1 MSRIQAIAHRL
12 TRRTG
17 EQSYSLSESPID
29 SSILAGRL
37 ISEVKPLFAR
47 RATKRYGRFADEAS
61 NFKGLLLNWLD
72 NAQSF
77 EAFSARALEQLAMLI
92 EEQDLES
99 DGHWLFAVEELEHTR
114 HLWIV
119 NLKQRAGLSINAD
132 NAVSETDYVDFS
144 KTGLCARID
153 LNDLHRPERQRYL
166 TLSFGFGDRQMQG
179 ALFEYFGFF
188 DTVDTQADTERFMQT
203 VEQYSASMPQENAK
217 RFQKDVAEFC
227 MEQSALGESVNY
239 RELAAEVESVAEVS
253 FDTFVAEHAPELQE
267 EFIPDR
273 SSLKKYIR
281 YTGRTKEVAISFSN
295 ESLGKSISWDENAE
309 TLTLREL
316 PSTLIKQLK
325 KRS

>member
-1 MSRIQAIAHRL
+1 MPDIQAIAHRL

-17 EQSYSLSESPID
+17 EQSYSLSETPIE
-29 SSILAGRL
+29 SALLASRL
-37 ISEVKPLFAR
+37 VSEVKPLFAR

-72 NAQSF
+72 NGQGFAQ
-77 EAFSARALEQLAMLI
+77 FSARALEQLAMLI
-92 EEQDLES
+92 EEQDLET
-99 DGHWLFAVEELEHTR
+99 DGHWLFALEELEHTR

-132 NAVSETDYVDFS
+132 NAVSETDYIDFS
-144 KTGLCARID
+144 KTGLCARLD
-153 LNDLHRPERQRYL
+153 LNDIQRPERQRYL

-179 ALFEYFGFF
+179 ALFDYFGFF
-188 DTVDTQADTERFMQT
+188 DTVDTQADTERFMQA
-203 VEQYSASMPQENAK
+203 VDQYSADMPEENAK
-217 RFQKDVAEFC
+217 RFQKEVAQFC
-227 MEQSALGESVNY
+227 MEQSAQGEAVNY
-239 RELAAEVESVAEVS
+239 RELSAEVDSVASQS
-253 FDTFVAEHAPELQE
+253 FDQFVQESAPELQE

-281 YTGRTKEVAISFSN
+281 YTGRTKEVSISFSN
-295 ESLGKSISWDENAE
+295 ESLGKSISFDEQAE

-325 KRS
+325 RKA

>member
-1 MSRIQAIAHRL
+1 MSDIQAIAHRL

-17 EQSYSLSESPID
+17 EQSYSLSETPID
-29 SSILAGRL
+29 SATLAGRL

-61 NFKGLLLNWLD
+61 TFKGLLLNWLD

-77 EAFSARALEQLAMLI
+77 EAFSARALEQLSMLI
-92 EEQDLES
+92 
-99 DGHWLFAVEELEHTR
+99 EELEHTR

-132 NAVSETDYVDFS
+132 NAVSETDYIDFS
-144 KTGLCARID
+144 KTGLCARLD
-153 LNDLHRPERQRYL
+153 LDDIHRPERQRYL

-188 DTVDTQADTERFMQT
+188 DTVDTQADTERFMAA
-203 VEQYSASMPQENAK
+203 VDQYSAGMPEENAK

-227 MEQSALGESVNY
+227 MEQSAQGESVNY
-239 RELAAEVESVAEVS
+239 RELAAEVESVAEMS
-253 FDTFVAEHAPELQE
+253 FDSFVAEQAPELQE

-281 YTGRTKEVAISFSN
+281 YTGRTKEVSISFSN
-295 ESLGKSISWDENAE
+295 ESLGKTIAWDEHSE

-316 PSTLIKQLK
+316 PSSLIKQLK
-325 KRS
+325 KK

>member
-1 MSRIQAIAHRL
+1 MPDIQAIAHRL

-17 EQSYSLSESPID
+17 EQSYSLSETSID
-29 SSILAGRL
+29 SATLAGRL

-61 NFKGLLLNWLD
+61 TFKGLLLNWLD

-77 EAFSARALEQLAMLI
+77 EAFTARALEQLAMLI
-92 EEQDLES
+92 EEQDLET
-99 DGHWLFAVEELEHTR
+99 DGHWLFATEELEHTR

-119 NLKQRAGLSINAD
+119 NLKQRSGLSINAD

-144 KTGLCARID
+144 KTGLCARLD
-153 LNDLHRPERQRYL
+153 LNDIHTPGRQRYL
-166 TLSFGFGDRQMQG
+166 TLSFGFGDRQMQS

-188 DTVDTQADTERFMQT
+188 DTVDTQADTERFMQA
-203 VEQYSASMPQENAK
+203 VDQYSASMPEENAK

-227 MEQSALGESVNY
+227 MEQSAQGEAVNY
-239 RELAAEVESVAEVS
+239 RELSAEVESVAEVS
-253 FDTFVAEHAPELQE
+253 FDQFVAEQAPDINE

-281 YTGRTKEVAISFSN
+281 YTGRTKEVSISFSN
-295 ESLGKSISWDENAE
+295 ESLGKTISFDEHSE

-316 PSTLIKQLK
+316 PTSLIKQLK
-325 KRS
+325 KK